1 MQRHTSDAEAWKK
14 MVLRSMPAPG
24 WLTGD
29 APESDV
35 VISSRVRYARNL
47 AGFTFP
53 HAASPEELRLTQR
66 LIYEAEQSTG
76 LNLEAFKRLTEAERE
91 YMVGCRLISPE
102 FKGREPGRM
111 LLLDSSR
118 TISLMVNEEDHLR
131 LQALLGGWAL
141 RAAAKLADH
150 VLANLS
156 QNLRWAESETWGFLT
171 SSPYNCGIALRH
183 SALFHLIGL
192 AHSKRLPSVL
202 KALTESGYITR
213 GLFGESSRAVGAY
226 VQVSTTSGNVREFVG
241 ACEYIAQEERQSRR
255 EIPRNQLDRLSKQA
269 SEFAVSSSELSWE
282 DALRVLAWVRLAAVV
297 GLLEP
302 KFSYRTIDAWISEL
316 ELRGTTDAT
325 AVRRQRADYIRERL
339 GR

>member
-47 AGFTFP
+47 AGFNFV
-53 HAASPEELRLTQR
+53 HAASSEELRLIQR
-66 LIYEAEQSTG
+66 LIYEAEQG
-76 LNLEAFKRLTEAERE
+76 ACLNLEVFKRLTEAERE

-102 FKGREPGRM
+102 FNGRDIGRM

-118 TISLMVNEEDHLR
+118 TVSLMINEEDHLR
-131 LQALLGGWAL
+131 IQALLGGWAL
-141 RAAAKLADH
+141 RAASKLADH
-150 VLANLS
+150 VQGRLG
-156 QNLRWAESETWGFLT
+156 QKLRWAESEKWGFLT

-226 VQVSTTSGNVREFVG
+226 VQVSTTKGNIREFIG
-241 ACEYIAQEERQSRR
+241 ACEYILQEERQGRR
-255 EIPRNQLDRLSKQA
+255 EIPRNQLDRLTKQA
-269 SEFAVSSSELSWE
+269 AEFAVSSSELSWE
-282 DALRVLAWVRLAAVV
+282 DALRVLAWVRLAAVA
-297 GLLEP
+297 GLLEVIV
-302 KFSYRTIDAWISEL
+302 SHRTIDSWISEL
-316 ELRGTTDAT
+316 ELRGTNDET
-325 AVRRQRADYIRERL
+325 AVRRQRADFIRERL